1 MKTLTFTLFASWC
14 VPSIALA
21 ATAEKYQETLHSALS
36 LIDPD
41 PAVGLAIKNIDVG
54 FIDYLMDQAKA
65 GHSENVIIC
74 GLVVQ
79 KYEQF
84 KAEISAEKKEQIVE
98 FLTTQPP
105 DTTPNTI
112 VCRLEYLA
120 KIDHPK
126 VRDFAQQFANN
137 PEPSVQFYVRKIT
150 SGHADEP
157 QFPNE
162 SSPRKQKDKSPHA
175 IEAAKVVKSTESP
188 SIFPIWRWL
197 AVIFCSL
204 GISIA
209 LLVKARRRNRHS

>member
-1 MKTLTFTLFASWC
+1 MKAFTFTLFACWYVS
-14 VPSIALA
+14 PSVWA

-41 PAVGLAIKNIDVG
+41 AAVDLAIKDIDVG

-65 GHSENVIIC
+65 GHSENVILC
-74 GLVVQ
+74 ALVTQ
-79 KYEQF
+79 KFVQF

-126 VRDFAQQFANN
+126 VRNFAQQFVNN
-137 PEPSVQFYVRKIT
+137 PEASVQFYVRKIT
-150 SGHADEP
+150 SDHAAES

-162 SSPRKQKDKSPHA
+162 SSPRRQNDNSPQA
-175 IEAAKVVKSTESP
+175 IEGSKGVESTESA
-188 SIFPIWRWL
+188 SMFPTWRWL
-197 AVIFCSL
+197 AAIFCAL

-209 LLVKARRRNRHS
+209 LLVKAGRRNRHS